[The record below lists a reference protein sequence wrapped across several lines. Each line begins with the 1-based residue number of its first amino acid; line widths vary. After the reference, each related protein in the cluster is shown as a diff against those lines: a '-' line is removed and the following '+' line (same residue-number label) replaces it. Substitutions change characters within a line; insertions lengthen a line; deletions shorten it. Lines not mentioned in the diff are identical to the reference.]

1 MAAKGE
7 FTEGF
12 GIETDDDG
20 VRGLIGRVRIE
31 EGVKTQSGL
40 DRYFSC
46 QNYNEVDHE
55 FHDAKKDR
63 LVVSMTAYKGKEKKA
78 KK

>member
-1 MAAKGE
+1 ME
-7 FTEGF
+7 NYVVTIEP
-12 GIETDDDG
+12 GIYLPKWG
-20 VRGLIGRVRIE
+20 GVRIE
-31 EGVKTQSGL
+31 DGVKTLSGL

>member
-1 MAAKGE
+1 MAKAKE
-7 FTEGF
+7 FTQGF
-12 GIETDDDG
+12 GIETDDEG
-20 VRGLIGRVRIE
+20 VRWLIGRVRIE

-46 QNYNEVDHE
+46 QNYNETDHE
-55 FHDAKKDR
+55 FHDSKTDR

>member
-20 VRGLIGRVRIE
+20 VRWLIGRVRIE

-40 DRYFSC
+40 DRYFS
-46 QNYNEVDHE
+46 
-55 FHDAKKDR
+55 
-63 LVVSMTAYKGKEKKA
+63 
-78 KK
+78 